1 MTFAEKYQVDHPGS
15 AAGDCLKFCPRDFGY
30 EKESICGTMTCY
42 ECWNREIPEE
52 ATHG

>member
-1 MTFAEKYQVDHPGS
+1 MTFAEKYQVDHPDS

-42 ECWNREIPEE
+42 ECWNREMPEE